1 MNNLKVLNLSNNI
14 DDIQKNVLDLYEE
27 DNLISEKVEL
37 LDILKKI
44 ESDDDII
51 ITFIGQ
57 YSAGKSTIIS
67 ALTGNRNIKIDANIA
82 TENAT
87 RYKWSDQI
95 TLVDSPGL
103 YTEKTHHDIE
113 TKKAIE
119 SSDMLIYCIT
129 NELFD
134 EITIE
139 DYKKWAYELGYKDKI
154 FLVINKM
161 SRETG
166 EYEELVT
173 NYKESINKSLEPY
186 SLKNMKY
193 NFIDAQDYI
202 EGKDLD
208 FEELVKLSKF
218 EEFILN
224 LNKFVDEKGFL
235 SKLDTPVKAII
246 NSIDLVLSDSL
257 ENESDKNYINLFD
270 RIYKRTDQA
279 INEIKQESS
288 YIVKQNLNPFISYGY
303 DIAGSIGIDENS
315 FNTMEIEQKLEEIC
329 ININNEINELLESK
343 NNLLEE
349 EIEEVFNS
357 ELGKMYINNI
367 SKEFNIKDIDLTDK
381 NNLNNFSKLMDFAS
395 KNKQGFEKFNFPIN
409 MKSSKVS
416 GEALHKGV
424 KAIGSKMGV
433 KFKPWQA
440 VNIAKNLGKTLGVIS
455 IGLGIWQVFS
465 NVKESE
471 KEENQ
476 EREISEAKIE
486 LRENFID
493 IAKELEYEYQEHIE
507 EVLKEYKGILEKIN
521 LQKEEKLESIDKDS
535 ELNKKLEHE
544 KETLKQIQENIFQNN
559 LE

>member
-1 MNNLKVLNLSNNI
+1 MNNLKVLNISNNI
-14 DDIQKNVLDLYEE
+14 DEIQKSILELYEE
-27 DNLISEKVEL
+27 YNLISEKEEL
-37 LDILKKI
+37 LDIMKKI
-44 ESDDDII
+44 ESDNDII

-67 ALTGNRNIKIDANIA
+67 ALTGNRKIKIDANIA

-186 SLKNMKY
+186 SFKNMRY

-208 FEELVKLSKF
+208 FDELIELSKF

-224 LNKFVDEKGFL
+224 LNKFVEEKGFL
-235 SKLDTPVKAII
+235 SKLDTPIKAII
-246 NSIDLVLSDSL
+246 NSIDLVLSESL
-257 ENESDKNYINLFD
+257 ENESDKNFISLFD
-270 RIYKRTDQA
+270 RIYKRTDKA
-279 INEIKQESS
+279 IKEIKQESS
-288 YIVKQNLNPFISYGY
+288 YIVKRNLNIFISYGY
-303 DIAGSIGIDENS
+303 DMATSIGNDENS
-315 FNTMEIEQKLEEIC
+315 YNTMEIEEKLEGIC
-329 ININNEINELLESK
+329 IDINNEINELLDSK
-343 NNLLEE
+343 NNFLKE

-367 SKEFNIKDIDLTDK
+367 SKEFDIKDVDLTDK
-381 NNLNNFSKLMDFAS
+381 NNVNNFSKLMDFAS
-395 KNKQGFEKFNFPIN
+395 KNKQGFDKFNFPIN
-409 MKSSKVS
+409 IKSSKVS
-416 GEALHKGV
+416 GEALHRGV
-424 KAIGSKMGV
+424 KAIGSKIGV

-440 VNIAKNLGKTLGVIS
+440 VNIAKNIGKTLGVIS
-455 IGLGIWQVFS
+455 IGLSIWQVFS
-465 NVKESE
+465 SVNESE
-471 KEENQ
+471 KGEKQ
-476 EREISEAKIE
+476 EKEISDAKIE

-493 IAKELEYEYQEHIE
+493 VSKELEYEYQEHIE
-507 EVLKEYKGILEKIN
+507 EVVEEYKDILNQIN
-521 LQKEEKLESIDKDS
+521 LQKEEKLESVDKNN
-535 ELNKKLEHE
+535 ELNKKLKNE

-559 LE
+559 LK